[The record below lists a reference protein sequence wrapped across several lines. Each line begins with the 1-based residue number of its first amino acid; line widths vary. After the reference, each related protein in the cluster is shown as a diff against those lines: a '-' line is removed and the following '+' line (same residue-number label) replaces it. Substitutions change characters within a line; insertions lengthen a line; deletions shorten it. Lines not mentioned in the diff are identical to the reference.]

1 MAKDAMTFE
10 ESMQQLEEIVRQ
22 LEQGN
27 VPLEQAIDLYK
38 RGMTLSKS
46 CHDTLQHAEQQ
57 LITIV
62 DRNGNEMTL
71 DQVKGE

>member
-1 MAKDAMTFE
+1 MANQSFE
-10 ESMQQLEEIVRQ
+10 ESMQQLEDIVRL

-27 VPLEQAIDLYK
+27 VPLEEAIDLYK

-46 CHDTLQHAEQQ
+46 CHDTLQRAEQQ

-62 DRNGNEMTL
+62 DRNGNETSL
-71 DQVKGE
+71 DSVKGE

>member
-1 MAKDAMTFE
+1 MANQSFE
-10 ESMQQLEEIVRQ
+10 ESMQQLEDIVRL

-27 VPLEQAIDLYK
+27 VPLEEAIDLYK

-46 CHDTLQHAEQQ
+46 CHDTLQSAEQQ

-62 DRNGNEMTL
+62 DRNGNETSL
-71 DQVKGE
+71 DSVKGE